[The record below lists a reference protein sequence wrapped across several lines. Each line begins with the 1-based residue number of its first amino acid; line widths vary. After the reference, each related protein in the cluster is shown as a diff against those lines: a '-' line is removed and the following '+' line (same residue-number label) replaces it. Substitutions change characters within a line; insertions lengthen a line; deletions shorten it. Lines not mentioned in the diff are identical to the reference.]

1 MIQENFQVVQWFYVN
16 TKENPKQTEK
26 QQNYGSMVHHSYGNL
41 KEHGPERTFFK
52 QLQDRISTLSRMKQV
67 VSKMLK

>member
-1 MIQENFQVVQWFYVN
+1 MLI
-16 TKENPKQTEK
+16 PKKTQKSSVPGVLTPPTEK